1 MTSSNWN
8 FMDPASKDHLLA
20 VVQHEI
26 DAMFELAGAADRW
39 HAPTA
44 CEGWEVR
51 DVIGHL
57 VDTTEEYLRG
67 WEAARAGDAGP
78 EVLGLPAMAD
88 NVDRGAKALRDIPQ
102 AELLDRLR
110 RAADE
115 MMSIFRSSTDDE
127 WTGFMVPHLYMGPLP
142 VFFYPVF
149 QLVDYAVHAWD
160 IREGLGRPHNL
171 SGDAADFLVPV
182 IFILW
187 QYTTDT
193 STVTSPH
200 SIGVR
205 VSGNN
210 GGDTRLEI
218 TPDGVT
224 FEPGDIEDCA
234 AIFEFDPA
242 TFVLTGYARINGG
255 TVRGDQEA
263 AARLREIIFP
273 I

>member
-1 MTSSNWN
+1 MTSSTWN
-8 FMDPASKDHLLA
+8 FMDPASKDHLLD
-20 VVQHEI
+20 VVQTEI
-26 DAMFELAGAADRW
+26 DAMFDLAGDADRW

-67 WEAARAGDAGP
+67 WEAVRTGGAGP
-78 EVLGLPAMAD
+78 DPLGLAAMAE
-88 NVDRGAKALRDIPQ
+88 NVDRGAKALRDLPQ
-102 AELLDRLR
+102 DELLGRLR

-115 MMSIFRSSTDDE
+115 MMTIFRETSDE
-127 WTGFMVPHLYMGPLP
+127 DWTNLMVPHLYMGPLP

-160 IREGLGRPHNL
+160 IREGQGRPHNL

-193 STVTSPH
+193 SKVTEPH

-210 GGDTRLEI
+210 GGDTRLDISPE
-218 TPDGVT
+218 GVQ
-224 FEPGDIEDCA
+224 FAPGNVDDCV
-234 AIFEFDPA
+234 AILEFDPA

-255 TVRGDQEA
+255 TVRGDLEA
-263 AARLREIIFP
+263 AATLREIIFP